1 VPRVTALVLGAVADD
16 LDQLSLGDG
25 EVHRLISV
33 VMLCSL
39 LLRRAL
45 YPASCARCG
54 LRSFRASSKLSP
66 MPAPGLL
73 AACHHLEF
81 GRAFLHVIP
90 KPLDRGSEHRYWTRS
105 QKPSPTCRFILW
117 SCANDL
123 RKSGSVVL
131 GKLEA
136 HRELLKP
143 VRTEALLA

>member
-73 AACHHLEF
+73 AAVIILSSGAPSCTLFQSRSIAGQSIATGPGARNRARHADLSF
-81 GRAFLHVIP
+81 GAVQ
-90 KPLDRGSEHRYWTRS
+90 T
-105 QKPSPTCRFILW
+105 T
-117 SCANDL
+117 
-123 RKSGSVVL
+123 
-131 GKLEA
+131 
-136 HRELLKP
+136 
-143 VRTEALLA
+143 